1 MKTKAS
7 LWIFVL
13 LFVLACQLPGF
24 RAPAAPTPTPIPQ
37 IAPTRVVEILPTVTP
52 ACISPEPTQADI
64 DRALDYTGA
73 LFKSDEWER
82 SYSVMESRVGVT
94 WMNNSIG
101 AVAYLEALIFSC
113 GYEEPDVDAYFSPET
128 WDVIF
133 QYYDDYEIVSECRTD
148 NGLRLYE
155 VDATNAGFEYDIRYW
170 ARNDTDNRVI
180 TMMMTFP
187 VGTEDLLDDYA
198 TRLFPPLPDCNN

>member
-13 LFVLACQLPGF
+13 LFVLACQLPGL
-24 RAPAAPTPTPIPQ
+24 RAPATPTPTLQ
-37 IAPTRVVEILPTVTP
+37 IAPTRVIEILPTVTP

-64 DRALDYTGA
+64 DRALDYAGA

-82 SYSVMESRVGVT
+82 SYTVMESRVGVT
-94 WMNNSIG
+94 WLNNSLG

-113 GYEEPDVDAYFSPET
+113 GYEEPDIDAYFSTET

-133 QYYDDYEIVSECRTD
+133 ENYDSYEIVSECRTD

-155 VDATNAGFEYDIRYW
+155 VDATNIGFEYDIRYW

-198 TRLFPPLPDCNN
+198 TRLFPPLPECD

>member
-1 MKTKAS
+1 MKIKSA
-7 LWIFVL
+7 LWIVVL
-13 LFVLACQLPGF
+13 LFVMACQLPGM
-24 RAPAAPTPTPIPQ
+24 RAPVTPTPQ
-37 IAPTRVVEILPTVTP
+37 IAPTRVVEIVPTVTP

-73 LFKSDEWER
+73 LFKNDEWER
-82 SYSVMESRVGVT
+82 SYTVMESRVGVT

-113 GYEEPDVDAYFSPET
+113 GYEEPDIDAYFSPET
-128 WDVIF
+128 WDIIF
-133 QYYDDYEIVSECRTD
+133 QYYDDYEIVSECRTN

-155 VDATNAGFEYDIRYW
+155 VDATNNGFEYDIRYW
-170 ARNDTDNRVI
+170 ARNDTEYRVI

-187 VGTEDLLDDYA
+187 VGTEDLLEDYA
-198 TRLFPPLPDCNN
+198 TRLFPPLPDCN

>member
-1 MKTKAS
+1 MKTKAA
-7 LWIFVL
+7 LWIVVLVFVM
-13 LFVLACQLPGF
+13 ACELPGL
-24 RAPAAPTPTPIPQ
+24 RPAATPTSTPRVV
-37 IAPTRVVEILPTVTP
+37 PTREIVEVLPTVTP
-52 ACISPEPTQADI
+52 ACISAEPTQVDI
-64 DRALDYTGA
+64 DRALDYTGT

-82 SYSVMESRVGVT
+82 SYTVMESRVGVT

-113 GYEEPDVDAYFSPET
+113 GYEEPDIDAYFSPET

-133 QYYDDYEIVSECRTD
+133 QYYDDYEIVSECRTN

-155 VDATNAGFEYDIRYW
+155 VDATNNGFEYDVLYW
-170 ARNDTDNRVI
+170 GRNDSDYRVI

-187 VGTEDLLDDYA
+187 VGAEDLLADYA
-198 TRLFPPLPDCNN
+198 TRLFPPLPDCD